1 MAQPVERMTDA
12 AVAMLMER
20 IADPDLPP
28 EVRTFAGKLQPGGSA
43 RIG

>member
-1 MAQPVERMTDA
+1 MTEA

-28 EVRTFAGKLQPGGSA
+28 EVRTFAGKLIDGMSA
-43 RIG
+43 RFVS